1 MDNNSWRGVE
11 KGVLSVIQGDEMF
24 FNRII
29 SKNPSVGCSSRI
41 YYYRNSE
48 GIPFNWEMQPGTP
61 KEPHKEDN
69 ILPPISPPPAV
80 LSLGLPKPCIKI
92 EEPKPS
98 MKLRFKFWK
107 QGKKKHGNKK
117 LEYQARSRGN
127 NLDVIESDKYSN
139 YEMCS
144 SDDGEFMGSSR
155 FSRSSSS
162 SLFSFSNGFSF
173 RSSRLPSPSR
183 QDSLLRRH
191 YGCSPLNFFSVLV
204 RVSRS
209 RRL

>member
-1 MDNNSWRGVE
+1 MDKDRR
-11 KGVLSVIQGDEMF
+11 KGEELF

-29 SKNPSVGCSSRI
+29 SRNSSVGCSSRI
-41 YYYRNSE
+41 YYYRSSE

-61 KEPHKEDN
+61 KEPQKED

-80 LSLGLPKPCIKI
+80 LSLGLPKPCINI
-92 EEPKPS
+92 EEPKPL

-107 QGKKKHGNKK
+107 QGKKNHGNRK
-117 LEYQARSRGN
+117 LHQAKGD
-127 NLDVIESDKYSN
+127 NLEVIESKYSN

-144 SDDGEFMGSSR
+144 SDDGEFMGSPR
-155 FSRSSSS
+155 ISSSS
-162 SLFSFSNGFSF
+162 SSSSFSFSNGLSF

-183 QDSLLRRH
+183 ELSLDRH
-191 YGCSPLNFFSVLV
+191 YGCSPLNFSSILV
-204 RVSRS
+204 RVQRS

>member
-1 MDNNSWRGVE
+1 MDKNRGRGVE
-11 KGVLSVIQGDEMF
+11 KRVSVIQGDELF

-29 SKNPSVGCSSRI
+29 SRNTSVDYSSRI
-41 YYYRNSE
+41 YYYRSSE

-61 KEPHKEDN
+61 KEPHEED

-80 LSLGLPKPCIKI
+80 LSLGLPKPCINI
-92 EEPKPS
+92 EAPKPS

-107 QGKKKHGNKK
+107 QGKKNHGNKK
-117 LEYQARSRGN
+117 LDQAGSKGN
-127 NLDVIESDKYSN
+127 NLDLTESVKYSN

-144 SDDGEFMGSSR
+144 SDDGEFMASPR
-155 FSRSSSS
+155 LSSSS
-162 SLFSFSNGFSF
+162 SSSSFSFSNGLSS
-173 RSSRLPSPSR
+173 RSSRLPNPSR
-183 QDSLLRRH
+183 PDSSLDRH
-191 YGCSPLNFFSVLV
+191 YGCSPLNFSSILD